1 MFDVL
6 RPAGPPAGRIPFAR
20 RHFGDEADNTW
31 RSWAARLVEVGA
43 ARFAEG
49 GVAGLAEGWIAG
61 LAEAGLLALL
71 RPVGG
76 PFSSNPRI
84 GLVDASPGG
93 VTASG
98 GFDDMW
104 RGYNPS

>member
-6 RPAGPPAGRIPFAR
+6 RPAGPPAGRIPFTR
-20 RHFGDEADNTW
+20 RHFGDGAGNTW
-31 RSWAARLVEVGA
+31 RSWAAGFVEVGA
-43 ARFAEG
+43 AR
-49 GVAGLAEGWIAG
+49 LAEGWIAG

-104 RGYNPS
+104 RGYIPS

>member
-1 MFDVL
+1 M
-6 RPAGPPAGRIPFAR
+6 GPGIR
-20 RHFGDEADNTW
+20 GE
-31 RSWAARLVEVGA
+31 
-43 ARFAEG
+43 
-49 GVAGLAEGWIAG
+49 AGL
-61 LAEAGLLALL
+61 LVLLRSGLLALL

-76 PFSSNPRI
+76 LFSSNPRI

>member
-1 MFDVL
+1 M
-6 RPAGPPAGRIPFAR
+6 GPTIRG
-20 RHFGDEADNTW
+20 E
-31 RSWAARLVEVGA
+31 
-43 ARFAEG
+43 
-49 GVAGLAEGWIAG
+49 AGLLVLLRSGLLALLRAG
-61 LAEAGLLALL
+61 SLALPRAGLLALL

-76 PFSSNPRI
+76 PFSSNPRS

-104 RGYNPS
+104 RGYIPS

>member
-1 MFDVL
+1 MFDVSARL
-6 RPAGPPAGRIPFAR
+6 VLQPGGFLFTR
-20 RHFGDEADNTW
+20 RHSGDEVDNTW
-31 RSWAARLVEVGA
+31 RSWAAGFVEVGA
-43 ARFAEG
+43 AR
-49 GVAGLAEGWIAG
+49 LAEGWIAG

>member
-1 MFDVL
+1 M
-6 RPAGPPAGRIPFAR
+6 GPGIL
-20 RHFGDEADNTW
+20 GE
-31 RSWAARLVEVGA
+31 
-43 ARFAEG
+43 
-49 GVAGLAEGWIAG
+49 AGL
-61 LAEAGLLALL
+61 LVLLRSGLLALL

-98 GFDDMW
+98 GFDEFR

>member
-1 MFDVL
+1 M
-6 RPAGPPAGRIPFAR
+6 GPGIR
-20 RHFGDEADNTW
+20 G
-31 RSWAARLVEVGA
+31 
-43 ARFAEG
+43 
-49 GVAGLAEGWIAG
+49 
-61 LAEAGLLALL
+61 EAGLLVLLRSGLLVLLRSGLFALL